1 MPALSVKT
9 YSHRCGLPTALQLA
23 REGRGEA
30 YGGAG
35 CAEGAD
41 GLHVG

>member
-1 MPALSVKT
+1 MPAYLSRPQ
-9 YSHRCGLPTALQLA
+9 SHPCGLPFTPQLA

-30 YGGAG
+30 YGGAR